1 MNIFCILHIS
11 SCIKLSKDRYKTKES
26 YITKC
31 MDIFKIHITYI
42 QTKERSIQIGNDSKA

>member
-42 QTKERSIQIGNDSKA
+42 QTKERSIQIEYNLKA